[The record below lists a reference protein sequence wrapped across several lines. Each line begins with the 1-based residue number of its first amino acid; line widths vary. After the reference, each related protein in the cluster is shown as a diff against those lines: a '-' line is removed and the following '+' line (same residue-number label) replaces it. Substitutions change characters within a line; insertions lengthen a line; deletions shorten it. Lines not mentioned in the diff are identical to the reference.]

1 MIPANAVPIPTS
13 AYAPGPAVAVGNR
26 LWATD
31 PMAAPVIALNYPDA
45 HKIGTVGKVLPNV
58 ECRFAEDGEL
68 EVKGPSIFIGYW
80 KKRPELEESDSAS
93 EETDSDMRKYV
104 ERQLEWAQH
113 EKDRVLA
120 QLSKK

>member
-1 MIPANAVPIPTS
+1 MTDEEIQLRAQSSLQEFEDAVENLAPN
-13 AYAPGPAVAVGNR
+13 YAELGQQAI
-26 LWATD
+26 T
-31 PMAAPVIALNYPDA
+31 ALD
-45 HKIGTVGKVLPNV
+45 
-58 ECRFAEDGEL
+58 E
-68 EVKGPSIFIGYW
+68 FIGYW

>member
-1 MIPANAVPIPTS
+1 MTDEEIQLRAQSSLQEFEDAVENLAPN
-13 AYAPGPAVAVGNR
+13 YAELGQQAI
-26 LWATD
+26 T
-31 PMAAPVIALNYPDA
+31 ALD
-45 HKIGTVGKVLPNV
+45 
-58 ECRFAEDGEL
+58 E
-68 EVKGPSIFIGYW
+68 FIGYW

-104 ERQLEWAQH
+104 ERQLEWAQY